1 MELCTFRIP
10 QRYQILSFIR
20 TLSEVKMILDHVHKV
35 HYSPVNIDE
44 SDDRELDP
52 LLTGQPSKKPGNE
65 IGKY

>member
-1 MELCTFRIP
+1 
-10 QRYQILSFIR
+10 
-20 TLSEVKMILDHVHKV
+20 MILDHVHKV

>member
-1 MELCTFRIP
+1 
-10 QRYQILSFIR
+10 
-20 TLSEVKMILDHVHKV
+20 MILGHVHMV

-44 SDDRELDP
+44 SDDSWQMELDP